1 MKILFGGT
9 FDPIHIG
16 HIQLAR
22 YVSQQFK
29 HPVSLLPLTGVPN
42 YKQPPQASPQQRLAM
57 LEIIAAKYPDEIQ
70 IDYSETQL
78 TEYSPTVTTLRRMR
92 QKELIPEII
101 YFVIGGDSLVTLDIW
116 DEWRDLLKLTN
127 FIVAMRPDYPLSKM
141 SPQLA
146 QELLPRINTTTSAIN
161 AVGEIIITHF
171 TPLEVS
177 STQIRQFCYLGQ
189 EINQLVE
196 AEINHYITQNNLYK
210 GK

>member
-42 YKQPPQASPQQRLAM
+42 YKQPPQASLQQRLAM
-57 LEIIAAKYPDEIQ
+57 LEIVAAKYPDEIK

-92 QKELIPEII
+92 QNELIPGII

>member
-42 YKQPPQASPQQRLAM
+42 YKQPPQASLQQRLAM
-57 LEIIAAKYPDEIQ
+57 LEIVAAKYPDEIK

-146 QELLPRINTTTSAIN
+146 AELLPRINTTTNTIN

-177 STQIRQFCYLGQ
+177 STQIRQCYAMGQ

-196 AEINHYITQNNLYK
+196 PEINHYITQNNLYK

>member
-42 YKQPPQASPQQRLAM
+42 YKQPPQASLQQRLAM
-57 LEIIAAKYPDEIQ
+57 LEIVAAKYPDEIK

-92 QKELIPEII
+92 QNELTPEII

-177 STQIRQFCYLGQ
+177 STQIRQCYAMGQ

-196 AEINHYITQNNLYK
+196 PEINHYITQNNLYK

>member
-22 YVSQQFK
+22 YVSQEFK

-42 YKQPPQASPQQRLAM
+42 YKQPPQASLQQRLAM

-70 IDYSETQL
+70 IDYSETHL
-78 TEYSPTVTTLRRMR
+78 TAYSPTVTTLRRMR
-92 QKELIPEII
+92 KNELTPEVI

-116 DEWRDLLKLTN
+116 DEWRYLLKLTN

-146 QELLPRINTTTSAIN
+146 TELLPRINTTTSAIN

-177 STQIRQFCYLGQ
+177 STQIRQCCYLGQ

-196 AEINHYITQNNLYK
+196 PEINHYITQNNLYK

>member
-42 YKQPPQASPQQRLAM
+42 YKQPPQASLQQRLAM
-57 LEIIAAKYPDEIQ
+57 LEIVAAKYPDEIK

-92 QKELIPEII
+92 QNELTPEII

>member
-29 HPVSLLPLTGVPN
+29 HPVSLLPLSGVPN
-42 YKQPPQASPQQRLAM
+42 YKRPPQASLQQRLAM
-57 LEIIAAKYPDEIQ
+57 LEIVAAKYPDEIQ

-92 QKELIPEII
+92 QNELIPEII

-146 QELLPRINTTTSAIN
+146 KELLPRINTTMNTIN

-177 STQIRQFCYLGQ
+177 STQIRQCYAVGQ

-196 AEINHYITQNNLYK
+196 PEINHYITQNNLYK

>member
-42 YKQPPQASPQQRLAM
+42 YKQPPQASLQQRLAM
-57 LEIIAAKYPDEIQ
+57 LEIVAAKYPDEIK

-92 QKELIPEII
+92 QNELIPEII

-146 QELLPRINTTTSAIN
+146 QELLPRINNTTSAIN

>member
-42 YKQPPQASPQQRLAM
+42 YKQPPQASLQQRLAM
-57 LEIIAAKYPDEIQ
+57 LEIVAAKYPDEIQ
-70 IDYSETQL
+70 IDYSETHL

-92 QKELIPEII
+92 QIELIPEII

-146 QELLPRINTTTSAIN
+146 KELLPRINTTMNTIN

-177 STQIRQFCYLGQ
+177 STQIRQCCAGGQ

-196 AEINHYITQNNLYK
+196 PEINHYITQNNLYK